1 MGSRLFGWAKPKTS
15 MVNAWWWLVLGLLFV
30 AFAGLSY
37 WLAKRNLLQEQEQ
50 LANSLSQKMLAP
62 MVLNDAHYAQHILD
76 LLNAHPSVVS
86 ASLLDANGGVMAAY
100 DPNGTSNEFALAQLG
115 DGRSRFERS
124 ELMVMSP
131 VSVGSQVLGNVHLRV
146 DTNPSLSDALSSV
159 TIVFGLLAMAL
170 FWMQSQG
177 FNLRIAPKE
186 DAESDDAD
194 NPLRLRAPRTWSP
207 PDHALHEALAEAGI
221 HMRYVPITDL
231 SQGSLHGIEAVIHWD
246 RTGALPV
253 HVSPAEFIGLAERN
267 DLVLPFEDWALKTAF
282 SQAGNWHRHHGT
294 LMLNF
299 NITAKQFNT
308 PTFPARIRALCAE
321 FGLPHQAV
329 ALEIHEG
336 MLLHMSPQQ
345 LRNFETFDSMGLALT
360 IDGFGSTAQSHSLL
374 RQWTLGGVK
383 FDKRLMAQTADAHVL
398 SARMQE
404 LARVALVR
412 RIPIAAEG
420 LSSVAQE
427 RAMKLMGCRLGQG
440 SGTYQSLS
448 AHTLDAIL
456 CKDNELQAK
465 AVVQPWR
472 SDTGSSALAV

>member
-1 MGSRLFGWAKPKTS
+1 MDSRLFRWAKPKTS

-30 AFAGLSY
+30 VFSGLSY
-37 WLAKRNLLQEQEQ
+37 WLSKRSLLEEQEQ

-62 MVLNDAHYAQHILD
+62 MVLNDANYAQHVLD
-76 LLNAHPSVVS
+76 LLKDHPSVVS
-86 ASLLDANGGVMAAY
+86 ASLLDANGGVVAAY
-100 DPNGTSNEFALAQLG
+100 DPNGASNEFALAQLG

-124 ELMVMSP
+124 ELLVMSP

-146 DTNPSLSDALSSV
+146 DTTPSLSESMSSV
-159 TIVFGLLAMAL
+159 SIVFGLLAMAL
-170 FWMQSQG
+170 FWMQTQG
-177 FNLRIAPKE
+177 IKLRIEPKKSE
-186 DAESDDAD
+186 GADAD
-194 NPLRLRAPRTWSP
+194 NPLHLRAPRQWSP
-207 PDHALHEALAEAGI
+207 PDQAIHDALDEAGI
-221 HMRYVPITDL
+221 HMRYVPITQL
-231 SQGSLHGIEAVIHWD
+231 SQGSLHGVEAMIQWD
-246 RTGALPV
+246 RPGALPV
-253 HVSPAEFIGLAERN
+253 RVSPAEFIGLAERN

-282 SQAGNWHRHHGT
+282 SQVGNWHRHHGT

-374 RQWTLGGVK
+374 RQWSLAGVK
-383 FDKRLMAQTADAHVL
+383 FDKRLMAQTADADEL

-440 SGTYQSLS
+440 TGAYQSLS

-456 CKDNELQAK
+456 CKDPENIGQ

-472 SDTGSSALAV
+472 SSPDSGAVAV

>member
-1 MGSRLFGWAKPKTS
+1 MGSRLFRLGNSKAS
-15 MVNAWWWLVLGLLFV
+15 MVNMWWWVALAILFV
-30 AFAGLSY
+30 GFSGLSY
-37 WLAKRNLLQEQEQ
+37 WQAKRALLLEQEQ

-62 MVLNDAHYAQHILD
+62 MVLNDPNYAQHVLD
-76 LLNAHPSVVS
+76 FLKDHPSVVS
-86 ASLLDANGGVMAAY
+86 ASLLDANGGVVAAY
-100 DPNGTSNEFALAQLG
+100 DPNGPTDEFALAQLD

-146 DTNPSLSDALSSV
+146 DTTPSLSESMSGV
-159 TIVFGLLAMAL
+159 TLIFGLLAMAL

-177 FNLRIAPKE
+177 IKLRIEPKNGE
-186 DAESDDAD
+186 GADAD
-194 NPLRLRAPRTWSP
+194 NPLHLRVPRQWSP
-207 PDHALHEALAEAGI
+207 PDQAIHDALDEAGI
-221 HMRYVPITDL
+221 RMRYVPITHL
-231 SQGSLHGIEAVIHWD
+231 SQGSLHGVEAMIQWD
-246 RTGALPV
+246 RPGALPV

-282 SQAGNWHRHHGT
+282 SQVGNWHRHHGS

-345 LRNFETFDSMGLALT
+345 LRNFEAFDSMGLALT

-374 RQWTLGGVK
+374 RQWSLAGVK
-383 FDKRLMAQTADAHVL
+383 FDKRLMAKTAEADAL
-398 SARMQE
+398 SQRMQE
-404 LARVALVR
+404 LARLAWVR
-412 RIPIAAEG
+412 QTPVMVEG
-420 LSSVAQE
+420 LSTLAQE

-440 SGTYQSLS
+440 TGSYQSLS

-456 CKDNELQAK
+456 CKAQETIGQE
-465 AVVQPWR
+465 VVQPWR
-472 SDTGSSALAV
+472 SSPESGAVAV